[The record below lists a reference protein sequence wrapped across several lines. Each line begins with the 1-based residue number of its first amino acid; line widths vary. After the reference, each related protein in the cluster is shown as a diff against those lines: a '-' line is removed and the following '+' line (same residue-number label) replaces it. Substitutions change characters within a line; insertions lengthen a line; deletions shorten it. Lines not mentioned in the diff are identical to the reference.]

1 MTLEVLKALAVI
13 LEFCMNQDSCKTCPM
28 AQFCGKMPCEWY
40 SDFFSAKCRGS
51 RLESNF
57 RTGQVYRNK
66 KPKWLNLLT
75 LENQMQWE
83 EL

>member
-13 LEFCMNQDSCKTCPM
+13 LE
-28 AQFCGKMPCEWY
+28 
-40 SDFFSAKCRGS
+40 
-51 RLESNF
+51 SNF
-57 RTGQVYRNK
+57 RTSQVYRNK

>member
-1 MTLEVLKALAVI
+1 MTLEVLAVI
-13 LEFCMNQDSCKTCPM
+13 LEFCMNQDSCK
-28 AQFCGKMPCEWY
+28 
-40 SDFFSAKCRGS
+40 
-51 RLESNF
+51 NF

-75 LENQMQWE
+75 LENQMRWE